1 MKTFIKLIIFVAI
14 TICAFNQS
22 TYAEEKIKI
31 GLIVPLS
38 GDNFLIGEKI
48 IKSIRMAINKI
59 NDEKIEIIPR
69 DTKSNPIDTLKVS
82 KDLYQEGVR
91 IIIGPVFN
99 ESTKYLDELKEVTFI
114 SFTNKLIGNPK
125 NVISAGV
132 NAISQLQTIK
142 KFNDK
147 NNLTKSI
154 FLIPRSEFKKEIEIA
169 INKTNIKHKEV
180 FYYDREPTKLTK
192 QIEDLTNYQLRKKNL
207 EDEIKRLEGLS
218 FKDKERKIQNLKK
231 KDSLGNIDFDSVVIA
246 DFDEN
251 LKSVATSLLYTDV
264 SSKRISYITLN
275 QWFDE
280 SLLKETSLHPI
291 YFPSINKNNYELFMN
306 DFKNT
311 YGLNGDQL
319 SFLSY
324 DLFGLVYFLIYKN
337 DFKVSK
343 KIFYKKNKFKGKIG
357 VFEINKNTI
366 THQLNFYSI
375 ENNKFKKIF

>member
-114 SFTNKLIGNPK
+114 SFTNKLIDNPK

-132 NAISQLQTIK
+132 NAISQIQTIK
-142 KFNDK
+142 KFNNK

-169 INKTNIKHKEV
+169 INKTNIKHKKV

-192 QIEDLTNYQLRKKNL
+192 QIEDLTNYQLTKKNL

>member
-1 MKTFIKLIIFVAI
+1 MKTLIKLLIFFVLG
-14 TICAFNQS
+14 ICLFNQNV
-22 TYAEEKIKI
+22 YASKKIKI

-38 GDNFLIGEKI
+38 GENSLIGEKI
-48 IKSIRMAINKI
+48 IKSTRMAINKI
-59 NDEKIEIIPR
+59 NDDRIEIIPK
-69 DTKSNPIDTLKVS
+69 DTKSNPIDALKVS
-82 KDLYQEGVR
+82 KELYKEGVK

-99 ESTKYLDELKEVTFI
+99 ESTKYLDDLKEITFL
-114 SFTNKLIGNPK
+114 SFTNKLIDNPK

-132 NAISQLQTIK
+132 NAISQLKTIK

-147 NNLTKSI
+147 NNLSNSI
-154 FLIPRSEFKKEIEIA
+154 FLIPRSQFKKEIEEA
-169 INKTNIKHKEV
+169 INKTKINYKEV

-192 QIEDLTNYQLRKKNL
+192 QIEDLTKYQIRKNNLKN
-207 EDEIKRLEGLS
+207 EIKRLENLS
-218 FKDKERKIQNLKK
+218 FKDKEKKIQNLKK
-231 KDSLGNIDFDSVVIA
+231 KDTLGNIGFDSVVIA

-264 SSKRISYITLN
+264 SSKRVFYITLN

-280 SLLKETSLHPI
+280 SLLQENSLHPI
-291 YFPSINKNNYELFMN
+291 YFPSINKSNYELFMN

-311 YGLNGDQL
+311 YGLDGDQL

-324 DLFGLVYFLIYKN
+324 DLLGLVYFLIYEN
-337 DFKVSK
+337 DFQISK

-357 VFEINKNTI
+357 IFEISKNTI

-375 ENNKFKKIF
+375 EDNKFKNIF